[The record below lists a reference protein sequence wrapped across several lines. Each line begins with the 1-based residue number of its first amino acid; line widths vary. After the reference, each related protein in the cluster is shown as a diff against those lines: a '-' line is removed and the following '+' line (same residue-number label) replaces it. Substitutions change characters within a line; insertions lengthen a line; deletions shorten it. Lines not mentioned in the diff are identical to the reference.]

1 MTPADISLRGRGPL
15 RIGDLC
21 AALPIV
27 QGGMGVGISLAGLAA
42 AVANEGGIGVIS
54 AACIGRTPPYES
66 KGINDAQAL
75 REDIRRARYLSKG
88 IIGVNIMVALTNF
101 EELCR
106 AASDE
111 EVDIIFA
118 GAGLPLSLPAFVRP
132 GSSTKLVPIVSSGK
146 AAALITRWW
155 DEKYG
160 RLPDAFVVEGPMAG
174 GHLGFKA
181 ENISD
186 SDFSLDKILPEVLAF
201 TLRLQQGGGPLIPV
215 IAGGGV
221 FTGEDIRKYLDLGA
235 QAVQMGTRF
244 VTTLECDAP
253 DAFKQAYLDAA
264 REDILIINSP
274 VGMPG
279 RALKNSFI
287 LSMQAGQTSPVRCR
301 YHCIT
306 TCKRDKSPYCIAD
319 ALLASLGGDTQKGLI
334 FVGANAWRLDKV
346 LSVGDLIKALEDE
359 YAHIRPDMEAQ
370 NERTGDQ

>member
-1 MTPADISLRGRGPL
+1 MRPADTSLRGRGPL
-15 RIGDLC
+15 RIGDLF

-66 KGINDAQAL
+66 TGMNDAQAL
-75 REDIRRARYLSKG
+75 REDIRRARHLSKG
-88 IIGVNIMVALTNF
+88 IIGVNIMVALMNF

-132 GSSTKLVPIVSSGK
+132 GSCTRLVPIVSSGK
-146 AAALITRWW
+146 AAALITMWW
-155 DEKYG
+155 KEKYG

-181 ENISD
+181 ENIFNPD
-186 SDFSLDKILPEVLAF
+186 YSLDKILPEVLAF
-201 TLRLQQGGGPLIPV
+201 TLQLRQSGGPLIPV
-215 IAGGGV
+215 IAGGGI

-264 REDILIINSP
+264 QEDILIVNSP

-279 RALKNSFI
+279 RALKNPFI
-287 LSMQAGQTSPVRCR
+287 VAMQSGHTSPVRCC

-319 ALLASLGGDTQKGLI
+319 ALLASLGGDTDKGLL

-346 LSVGDLIKALEDE
+346 LSVRDLVRGLEDE
-359 YAHIRPDMEAQ
+359 YADVRNDRQAQ
-370 NERTGDQ
+370 IERTGNR